1 MTTAVAGTR
10 WSLYVKERVTRIWGR
25 SHGIRQ
31 EKIGRTKRGGRSGGE
46 ATEGKTEGE
55 EPPRLVG
62 TTKAGEGPRFRFTY
76 CVKDLFV

>member
-1 MTTAVAGTR
+1 MKEK
-10 WSLYVKERVTRIWGR
+10 VKRIWGR

-62 TTKAGEGPRFRFTY
+62 TILEERSLGRWDKIEKRKVAGREENNWR
-76 CVKDLFV
+76 K